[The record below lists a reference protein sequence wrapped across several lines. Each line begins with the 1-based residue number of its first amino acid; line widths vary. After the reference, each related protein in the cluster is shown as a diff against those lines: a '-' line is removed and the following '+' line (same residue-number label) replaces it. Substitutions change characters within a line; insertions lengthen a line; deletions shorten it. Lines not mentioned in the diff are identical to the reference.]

1 MRREIVGI
9 PVVLSL
15 CLALAACGTGKYD
28 NDPDYDGGFSDG
40 CATST
45 ARSPNGP
52 VTKAVRDDQLWK
64 ESEGYRAGWKAG
76 YSSCSSGGR
85 GDPSGS
91 DRDVGGR

>member
-1 MRREIVGI
+1 MRPQRVAV
-9 PVVLSL
+9 PLVF
-15 CLALAACGTGKYD
+15 CLAFAVSACGTGKYD
-28 NDPDYDGGFSDG
+28 NDPDYDGGFGDG
-40 CATST
+40 CSTSS

-52 VTKAVRDDQLWK
+52 VTKAVRDDSLWRD
-64 ESEGYRAGWKAG
+64 SEAYRAGWKAG